1 MQKIQK
7 AINNTNFNLWSQ
19 VVPTNLSPKE
29 IKKLIK
35 NQLHTTKE

>member
-19 VVPTNLSPKE
+19 VVPTNLSPK
-29 IKKLIK
+29 KLTK